1 MAAGAG
7 VAAIAADSILLE
19 PNRPRIVRQEVA
31 LRRWPEAMDGFSI
44 VLLSD
49 FHYDDHFS
57 AHPLKAAIGMV
68 NDLRPKLILLAGDF
82 VSLPLLGGT
91 DERTAAQAAAPCA
104 ALLRQMRAPHGLWA
118 VLGNHD
124 FFTDPELVTGAL
136 REQGIAVLANQSTA
150 IETKTGRF
158 WLGGVNDVFS
168 GTADVKAAFQERPGG
183 EPAVL
188 LAHEPDFADFVARHD
203 VDLQLSGHSHG
214 GQVRLP
220 FLGPLYLPA
229 LGRKYV
235 SGLYRVGELA
245 VYTNPGLGTV
255 GLPVRWNCPPEIT
268 FLTLRAARA

>member
-7 VAAIAADSILLE
+7 VAAIAADSILIE

-44 VLLSD
+44 ALLSD

-57 AHPLKAAIGMV
+57 SHPLKAAIGMV
-68 NDLRPKLILLAGDF
+68 NDLHPDLIVLAGDF
-82 VSLPLLGGT
+82 VSLPLLGGG
-91 DERTAAQAAAPCA
+91 DDRAAAQAAVPCA

-118 VLGNHD
+118 VIGNHD
-124 FFTDPELVTGAL
+124 FFTDPEVVTGAL
-136 REQGIAVLANQSTA
+136 REQGITVLGNRSTA
-150 IETKTGRF
+150 IETKAGRF

-168 GTADVKAAFQERPGG
+168 GTADVKAAFQQRAEG

-188 LAHEPDFADFVARHD
+188 LAHEPDFADYVVRHD

-268 FLTLRAARA
+268 FLTLRSARA